1 MNLVTLLLLLF
12 VTAAFLQLSFLAQ
25 SSWKS
30 LCATRYS
37 VPNYSGYS
45 NLSSI
50 VISSILFSLP
60 LIFLNFYKSLEYTSA
75 LSDSI
80 FLISLT
86 SVTVFLILLDRKV
99 IWSKKF
105 RKALNPTTN
114 AEEEIQKLNIEV
126 ANKIEENKHVSNN
139 IVTNFNQKFLQTEK
153 ITLNNR
159 NEIVSLSWNLYHAK
173 KELRNTALTVF
184 KNRTKSE
191 SELEQIEK
199 QVQNLTKKV
208 TSKPRKS
215 ELRDEKI
222 KVAKQQFDIF
232 KSDLRKLPEFN
243 SLDKKFD
250 SFENENLTELQTY
263 QTAMTFFMKNYN
275 LIEGTPKTIV
285 FKLFTEYF
293 NFSNLKSS
301 NWKKETDS
309 INMKNDF
316 YALLENNLKMHSK
329 LDN

>member
-12 VTAAFLQLSFLAQ
+12 ITAAFLQLSFLAQ

-30 LCATRYS
+30 LCATKYS

-86 SVTVFLILLDRKV
+86 SVTIFLILLNKKV

-105 RKALNPTTN
+105 RKPLNPTTN
-114 AEEEIQKLNIEV
+114 AEEEIRKLKIEV

-139 IVTNFNQKFLQTEK
+139 IVTSFNQKFLQTEK

-173 KELRNTALTVF
+173 RELQNTAFTVF
-184 KNRTKSE
+184 KNHTKSE

-208 TSKPRKS
+208 TSKPRESKR
-215 ELRDEKI
+215 LDEKEDI
-222 KVAKQQFDIF
+222 IYKQFTSLIE
-232 KSDLRKLPEFN
+232 DLRRDYPNYNHQER
-243 SLDKKFD
+243 SLEGFSKYD
-250 SFENENLTELQTY
+250 LTELQAY
-263 QTAMTFFMKNYN
+263 QTLIAYFRENYN
-275 LIEGTPKTIV
+275 VPLENTLASMFRI
-285 FKLFTEYF
+285 F
-293 NFSNLKSS
+293 NDHFNIREKKLKSN
-301 NWKKETDS
+301 NWSDF
-309 INMKNDF
+309 KNR
-316 YALLENNLKMHSK
+316 LLPEMENNTFYSDLCLFINK
-329 LDN
+329 